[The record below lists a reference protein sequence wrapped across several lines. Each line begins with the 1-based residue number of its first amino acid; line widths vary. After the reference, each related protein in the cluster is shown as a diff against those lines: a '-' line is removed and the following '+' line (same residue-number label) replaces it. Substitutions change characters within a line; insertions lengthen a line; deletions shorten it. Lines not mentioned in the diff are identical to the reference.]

1 MNEQTKRL
9 YNLFHV
15 VASSLVHQKNE
26 AKDFVVPLS
35 SLEEVTLEFVV
46 CNLRWRPCHLGT
58 TQHLNEDV
66 SRPGWLMDMSVSNC
80 LDGEL
85 MKEDPDHCGWHR
97 FIHFIGWAPGGVTVE
112 KPSLELG
119 SNQASICALIL
130 ALILTVF

>member
-1 MNEQTKRL
+1 MNKQNVCTICFILLQALLFTK
-9 YNLFHV
+9 
-15 VASSLVHQKNE
+15 KNE
-26 AKDFVVPLS
+26 AKDKVPHS
-35 SLEEVTLEFVV
+35 SLEEVTLEFGV